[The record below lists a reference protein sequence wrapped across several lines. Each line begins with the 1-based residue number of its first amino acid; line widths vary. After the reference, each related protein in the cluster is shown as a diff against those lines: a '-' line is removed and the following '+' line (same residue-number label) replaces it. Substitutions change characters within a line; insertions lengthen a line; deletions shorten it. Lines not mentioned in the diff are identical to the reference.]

1 MSRTR
6 FPPDRGLASRMLVT
20 MFLLGLLYVVFVA
33 ILLAVSSS
41 AIFALVVAGGF
52 LAVQYFASD
61 RIALAAM
68 GAKEVSP
75 QQEPQLHGAVDRLC
89 ALADMPKPRVAIA
102 EADIPNAFAA
112 GRSPDKSV
120 VCVTRGLLRRLD
132 EPELEAVLAHELS
145 HVAHRDVAVMT
156 IASFLGLAAG
166 LVVRFAFYAGM
177 FGGRRGRDGGV
188 PVVLVVVLV
197 SAAVYGISFLLTR
210 ALSRYR
216 ELSADRAAA
225 TVTGRPSTLAAAL
238 VKVSGEMSKIPTR
251 DLRSAEPLNAFFFA
265 PALSKGFSLSS
276 LFSTHPPLERRLEQ
290 LARIEAEV
298 AFETLL
304 RRLPN
309 LRIQNLDAPDWRM
322 MFVIRGLNTMPATW

>member
-1 MSRTR
+1 
-6 FPPDRGLASRMLVT
+6 
-20 MFLLGLLYVVFVA
+20 MFLLGLLYIVFVA
-33 ILLAVSSS
+33 ILLAVSRS

-75 QQEPQLHGAVDRLC
+75 QQEPELHGAVDRLC

-102 EADIPNAFAA
+102 EADLPNAFAA
-112 GRSPDKSV
+112 GRSPDKAV

-166 LVVRFAFYAGM
+166 LVVRFAFYAGL
-177 FGGRRGRDGGV
+177 FGGRRGGRDGGV
-188 PVVLVVVLV
+188 PVVLVIMVV
-197 SAAVYGISFLLTR
+197 SAVVYGLSFLLTR

-216 ELSADRAAA
+216 ELAADRAAA
-225 TVTGRPSTLAAAL
+225 AVTGRPSTLAAAL

-251 DLRSAEPLNAFFFA
+251 DLRGVESLNAFFFT
-265 PALSKGFSLSS
+265 PALSQGFSLSS
-276 LFSTHPPLERRLEQ
+276 LFSTHPSLERRLEQ
-290 LARIEAEV
+290 LARIEAES
-298 AFETLL
+298 
-304 RRLPN
+304 
-309 LRIQNLDAPDWRM
+309 
-322 MFVIRGLNTMPATW
+322 GPAA